1 MADNLDNIKSI
12 IPSIIPT
19 GNKHKVTYQCN
30 SGVELMSPVTGKLK
44 EVKNNSVTIT
54 PSSGDDGGTF
64 TIEEL
69 EWTDA
74 PPAEGAI
81 VTYGNSLS
89 GKTKDRTVTLTSTK
103 QDLTVLLSKPTD
115 GGKTQLSTG
124 LGLSKDDATRMATDA
139 VRGTIGITNYA
150 SQKALDKLKVAN
162 IVKEESNEIKD
173 NVLSE
178 ELKRIKSLF

>member
-1 MADNLDNIKSI
+1 MADIIKSI
-12 IPSIIPT
+12 LPSIIPT
-19 GNKHKVTYQCN
+19 GDKYKVTYSCD
-30 SGVELMSPVTGKLK
+30 SGVELMSPVTGKIK
-44 EVKNNSVTIT
+44 EVKNDSVKIT
-54 PSSGDDGGTF
+54 PNSGDEGGIF
-64 TIEEL
+64 TIEKL
-69 EWTDA
+69 EWTTVQ
-74 PPAEGAI
+74 PTEGAT
-81 VTYGNSLS
+81 VTYGNTLS
-89 GKTKDRTVTLTSTK
+89 ATTKQRTVTLTSSR

-150 SQKALDKLKVAN
+150 SQKALDKLKDIPALK
-162 IVKEESNEIKD
+162 IESNEIKD